1 MSSPLLTDTT
11 LNEYLQYHLFMNMVP
26 VSFIEVKDSIPSQHF
41 PVNDRGPVTKLCV
54 LDTCLVKPNIP
65 DYFIYEVFIRVCS
78 KPGNVCET

>member
-41 PVNDRGPVTKLCV
+41 PVNDRGPVTKLSV
-54 LDTCLVKPNIP
+54 LDTCLVKPHIP
-65 DYFIYEVFIRVCS
+65 DYFICEEFIRVRS